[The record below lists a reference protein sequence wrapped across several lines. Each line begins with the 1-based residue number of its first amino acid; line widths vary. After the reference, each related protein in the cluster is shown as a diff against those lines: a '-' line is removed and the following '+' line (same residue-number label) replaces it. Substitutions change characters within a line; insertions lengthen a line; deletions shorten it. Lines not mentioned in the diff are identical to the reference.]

1 MPRKKAD
8 KKVSSTKSSDSN
20 VTDTSESCTQSESS
34 NKSEILLSDNS
45 CSDKSNTS
53 KGKKTKI
60 KAKAKAKT
68 KAKPRKKT
76 KSKKKDDYVII
87 KADPEELKKSLSYNI
102 TEKAKLTKSEYD
114 NQFNELRE
122 QYVAMCKDFHKIQIQ
137 LKKKD
142 SEREEILNK
151 IRELQR
157 NNSDIVI
164 NELNFDNMS
173 NEDKDKDKEKLT
185 NKEKKSSKSKG
196 KAKGSVNLI
205 DRYKKKGKN
214 NIILKPLRDTDMETD
229 DSESEE
235 LSASES
241 SDSESD

>member
-34 NKSEILLSDNS
+34 NKSEILLSDSS
-45 CSDKSNTS
+45 CSDKSSTS
-53 KGKKTKI
+53 KGKK
-60 KAKAKAKT
+60 AKAKTKT

-76 KSKKKDDYVII
+76 KSKKKDDHVII
-87 KADPEELKKSLSYNI
+87 KADPEELKKSLNYNI
-102 TEKAKLTKSEYD
+102 TEKAKLSKSEYD

-173 NEDKDKDKEKLT
+173 NEDKDKDKDIEKLT

-205 DRYKKKGKN
+205 DRYKKN
-214 NIILKPLRDTDMETD
+214 TTI
-229 DSESEE
+229 
-235 LSASES
+235 
-241 SDSESD
+241 